1 MLIDEASHKDINNFD
16 DSKLKVLLLNLQLI
30 NLRSIVGKFEVMSQ
44 ESKIRFSNIIIPEF
58 IVAEP
63 MIVLSPILFIV

>member
-30 NLRSIVGKFEVMSQ
+30 NLRSIVGKFEVMLQ
-44 ESKIRFSNIIIPEF
+44 ESKIR
-58 IVAEP
+58 
-63 MIVLSPILFIV
+63 L